1 MFKNECL
8 SSSVPALGCPWLCK
22 YIQLQLAASLSI
34 PVISS
39 PYISV
44 WGISAL
50 TNNICSSQLC
60 FLILANSATFPGL
73 QGYCQE
79 FEINPGLIGLL
90 WVKRRLLIIL
100 RNYSTV
106 NTFSSYIYRAVSH
119 WLVRRELAVSDF
131 SLSNFTWS
139 ASIPPPQGTLRW

>member
-1 MFKNECL
+1 MFENEGL
-8 SSSVPALGCPWLCK
+8 SSSAPALGCPWLCK

-44 WGISAL
+44 WGVSAL
-50 TNNICSSQLC
+50 ISNICSSQLR
-60 FLILANSATFPGL
+60 FLILANSTTFPGL
-73 QGYCQE
+73 QGYCLE
-79 FEINPGLIGLL
+79 FEINPGLVGLL

-106 NTFSSYIYRAVSH
+106 NTFSSCIYSAVSY
-119 WLVRRELAVSDF
+119 WLVRWELAVSDF

-139 ASIPPPQGTLRW
+139 ASTQPPQGTLQW